1 MARYL
6 DAAAQA
12 LHAPS
17 RYVDGVL
24 SEAMRYRFPLLW
36 LALVA
41 MWLVLNRTLA
51 AADAIVGRAR
61 CTGRRARARAA
72 AARAGSLAPA
82 SAPSSSSRAS
92 WCSTSF
98 DRTLPSRRSYL
109 RPGTRGR
116 VAGFVD
122 IPLDIRHPVAL
133 AALACIITATP
144 GTAWAKY
151 DSLANVVTIH
161 VLDLVDG
168 AALVRTIKDRY
179 EAKLK
184 EVFE

>member
-1 MARYL
+1 
-6 DAAAQA
+6 
-12 LHAPS
+12 
-17 RYVDGVL
+17 
-24 SEAMRYRFPLLW
+24 MRYRVPLLW
-36 LALVA
+36 LALLA
-41 MWLVLNRTLA
+41 MWLVLNRTLVVG
-51 AADAIVGRAR
+51 DAILGAVVALGAVFGLAR
-61 CTGRRARARAA
+61 LQPVSTRYRRPLTVVKLAA
-72 AARAGSLAPA
+72 VVLVDIVRSNLAVAAVV
-82 SAPSSSSRAS
+82 
-92 WCSTSF
+92 
-98 DRTLPSRRSYL
+98 L

-116 VAGFVD
+116 ITGFVD
-122 IPLDIRHPVAL
+122 IPLDTRHPMAL

-168 AALVRTIKDRY
+168 PALVRTIKDRY

>member
-1 MARYL
+1 
-6 DAAAQA
+6 
-12 LHAPS
+12 
-17 RYVDGVL
+17 
-24 SEAMRYRFPLLW
+24 MRYRFPLLW

-51 AADAIVGRAR
+51 AGDAMLGALVALAAVLGLARLQPVSTRYRRPLTVFKLAAVVLLDIVQSNLAVAAIVV
-61 CTGRRARARAA
+61 
-72 AARAGSLAPA
+72 
-82 SAPSSSSRAS
+82 
-92 WCSTSF
+92 
-98 DRTLPSRRSYL
+98 

-122 IPLDIRHPVAL
+122 IPLDTRHPIAL

-168 AALVRTIKDRY
+168 PALVRLIKDRY

-184 EVFE
+184 EVLE

>member
-1 MARYL
+1 
-6 DAAAQA
+6 
-12 LHAPS
+12 
-17 RYVDGVL
+17 
-24 SEAMRYRFPLLW
+24 MRYRFPLLW

-51 AADAIVGRAR
+51 AGDVMLGALVALAAVLGLARLKPVSTRYRRPLTVFKLAAVVLLDIVRSNLAVAAIVV
-61 CTGRRARARAA
+61 
-72 AARAGSLAPA
+72 
-82 SAPSSSSRAS
+82 
-92 WCSTSF
+92 
-98 DRTLPSRRSYL
+98 

-122 IPLDIRHPVAL
+122 IPLDTRHPMAL

-144 GTAWAKY
+144 GTTWAKY

-168 AALVRTIKDRY
+168 PAWVRTIKNRY
-179 EAKLK
+179 VAKLK

>member
-1 MARYL
+1 
-6 DAAAQA
+6 
-12 LHAPS
+12 
-17 RYVDGVL
+17 
-24 SEAMRYRFPLLW
+24 MRYRFPVLWIALL
-36 LALVA
+36 A
-41 MWLVLNRTLA
+41 MWLVLNGTLVVGDAILGAVVALGAVLGLTRLQPVSTRYRRPLSVVYLA
-51 AADAIVGRAR
+51 AVVLLDIVRSNLAVAAIV
-61 CTGRRARARAA
+61 
-72 AARAGSLAPA
+72 
-82 SAPSSSSRAS
+82 
-92 WCSTSF
+92 
-98 DRTLPSRRSYL
+98 L

-122 IPLDIRHPVAL
+122 IPLDTRHPVAL

-168 AALVRTIKDRY
+168 QALVRTIKDRY

>member
-1 MARYL
+1 
-6 DAAAQA
+6 
-12 LHAPS
+12 
-17 RYVDGVL
+17 
-24 SEAMRYRFPLLW
+24 MRYRFPLLR
-36 LALVA
+36 LALLA

-51 AADAIVGRAR
+51 FGDAILGAAVALGAVLGLAR
-61 CTGRRARARAA
+61 LQPVSTRYRRPLTVIKLAA
-72 AARAGSLAPA
+72 VVLFDIVRSNLAVAAIV
-82 SAPSSSSRAS
+82 
-92 WCSTSF
+92 
-98 DRTLPSRRSYL
+98 L

-116 VAGFVD
+116 VTGFVD
-122 IPLDIRHPVAL
+122 IPLDTRHPVAL

-168 AALVRTIKDRY
+168 PALVRTIKDRY
-179 EAKLK
+179 ETKLK

>member
-1 MARYL
+1 
-6 DAAAQA
+6 
-12 LHAPS
+12 
-17 RYVDGVL
+17 
-24 SEAMRYRFPLLW
+24 MRYRFPLLW

-41 MWLVLNRTLA
+41 MWLVLNRSFAVGDAMLG
-51 AADAIVGRAR
+51 AIVALGAVAALAR
-61 CTGRRARARAA
+61 LRSASTRYRRPMTVVKLAGVVLLDIVRSNLAVAA
-72 AARAGSLAPA
+72 IV
-82 SAPSSSSRAS
+82 
-92 WCSTSF
+92 
-98 DRTLPSRRSYL
+98 L

-122 IPLDIRHPVAL
+122 IPLDIRHPAAL

-151 DSLANVVTIH
+151 DSLENVLTIH

-168 AALVRTIKDRY
+168 RALAHAIKDRY